1 MNEIFPKI
9 VHHGALHGVTG
20 SCHELQFSPE
30 DGILI
35 DCGLFQGDDIPDGQD
50 DRDAEDRFSP
60 LVDFPVEHIK
70 ALVVTHVHLDH
81 VGRIPY
87 LLAAGFK
94 GPIYCTEPSALLLP
108 LMLEDAVKVG
118 ISHDQ
123 RLIEGFLDHLQSL
136 LVPLPYGQW
145 QPLATDR
152 ASDVAIRLQPAGHI
166 LGSAYVEVS
175 CMTQPE
181 GPDSDSRELRVVFSG
196 DLGAPYTPLL
206 PAPRSPYRADL
217 LVLESTYGDRLH
229 EGRKERRELL
239 QQVIEGAL
247 QDRGVV
253 LVPAFSIGRTQE
265 LLYELEE
272 IIFRCRTREA
282 AAGMPWDDL
291 EIIVDSPLASRF
303 TEAYRQLQPFWD
315 AEARGR
321 VRAGRHPLSF
331 EQMTTID
338 SHADHENTVAYL
350 AKTARPCVVI
360 AAGGMCSGGRIV
372 NYLKAL
378 LGDPRTDVLF
388 VGYQAA
394 GTPGRDIQEY
404 GPKGGYVVFDGQRY
418 PIRARVH
425 TISGYSAHADQK
437 NLVDFVR
444 RMRIKPKEIRLVHG
458 EESAKKALSSVLM
471 ASQKSLPRP

>member
-1 MNEIFPKI
+1 MVVCFPHI

-20 SCHELQFSPE
+20 SCHELRLSPE
-30 DGILI
+30 DGLLV
-35 DCGLFQGDDIPDGQD
+35 DCGLFQGDDLPEGTGT
-50 DRDAEDRFSP
+50 DRSKTRI
-60 LVDFPVEHIK
+60 DFPVDHLK

-81 VGRIPY
+81 VGRIPF

-94 GPIYCTEPSALLLP
+94 GPIYCSEPSAVLLP

-118 ISHDQ
+118 FTRDQ
-123 RLIEGFLDHLQSL
+123 RLVDSFLDRLQSQL
-136 LVPLPYGQW
+136 SPLPYGQW
-145 QPLATDR
+145 QTLAT
-152 ASDVAIRLQPAGHI
+152 ATAQDVAIRLQPAGHI
-166 LGSAYVEVS
+166 LGSAYLEVS
-175 CMTQPE
+175 CPTATAPSGKE
-181 GPDSDSRELRVVFSG
+181 TELRVVFSG

-229 EGRKERRELL
+229 QGRKERRRLL
-239 QQVIEGAL
+239 QQVIERAL

-253 LVPAFSIGRTQE
+253 LVPAFAIGRTQE

-272 IIFRCRTREA
+272 IIFRCRTRPA
-282 AAGMPWDDL
+282 AAGMPWEDL

-303 TEAYRQLQPFWD
+303 TEAYQQLQPYWD
-315 AEARGR
+315 AEARKR
-321 VRAGRHPLSF
+321 VQSGRHPLDF
-331 EQMTTID
+331 EQLTVID

-350 AKTARPCVVI
+350 RKTARPCLVI

-378 LGDPRTDVLF
+378 LGDQRTDVLF

-404 GPKGGYVVFDGQRY
+404 GPKGGYVVLDSQRY
-418 PIRARVH
+418 PIRARIH

-444 RMRIKPKEIRLVHG
+444 RIRCKPKEIRLVHG
-458 EESAKKALSSVLM
+458 EESARKALSSVLGF
-471 ASQKSLPRP
+471 